1 MEGSATQTRAEVA
14 QEPVPI
20 GIAKREYLGPNPK
33 VALGLAILV
42 GLAVFGLLW
51 WVRKTF
57 GMRE

>member
-1 MEGSATQTRAEVA
+1 VEGSASQTRAEVA

-20 GIAKREYLGPNPK
+20 GIGRREHLGPNPK

-57 GMRE
+57 GMKE